1 MLNPMLKL
9 EDIKLVVGKGT
20 QLERTILEGLELEV
34 AKGEF
39 LVIIGGNG
47 AGKSTVF
54 NTISGFMK
62 PEKGR
67 IVIDGVDVTKK
78 SQQERANLVSIV
90 MQDPRVGT
98 MENMSILENMAFSYK
113 RGQKRAFRLFNNDRR
128 RSLFKEKLSLLEM
141 NLENRL
147 HEMVTNLSGG
157 QRQALSL
164 VMSIIAES
172 KILLLDEITAA
183 LDPKIAEHVMA
194 LADKLVREQNLT
206 CVMITHNMEHAIRY
220 GDRTIVLKDGQ
231 FRKSYSK
238 EEKASLTVFELT
250 KEFTDA

>member
-1 MLNPMLKL
+1 MLKL
-9 EDIKLVVGKGT
+9 EGIKLVVGKGT
-20 QLERTILEGLELEV
+20 QLERTILEDLSLEV
-34 AKGEF
+34 QKGEF

-67 IVIDGVDVTKK
+67 ILIDGVDVTKT
-78 SQQERANLVSIV
+78 SQQERAKLVSIV

-98 MENMSILENMAFSYK
+98 MENMTILENMSFSYK
-113 RGQKRAFRLFNNDRR
+113 RGKGRGFSLFNNAGRR
-128 RSLFKEKLSLLEM
+128 AFFKEKLSLLDM
-141 NLENRL
+141 NLENRIN
-147 HEMVTNLSGG
+147 EMVTNLSGG

-183 LDPKIAEHVMA
+183 LDPKIAEHVMV

-231 FRKSYSK
+231 FRREYSQK
-238 EEKASLTVFELT
+238 EKAELTVFDLT
-250 KEFTDA
+250 REFTDP

>member
-1 MLNPMLKL
+1 MLRL

-20 QLERTILEGLELEV
+20 QLERTILEDLSLEV
-34 AKGEF
+34 KKGEF

-54 NTISGFMK
+54 NTISGFLK

-67 IVIDGVDVTKK
+67 IFIDGIDVTKT
-78 SQQERANLVSIV
+78 SQQERAKLVSIV
-90 MQDPRVGT
+90 MQDPRMGT
-98 MENMSILENMAFSYK
+98 MENMTILENMAFSYK
-113 RGQKRAFRLFNNDRR
+113 RGQARGFSLFNNAARR
-128 RSLFKEKLSLLEM
+128 AFFKEKIALLNM

-147 HEMVTNLSGG
+147 NEMVTNLSGG

-164 VMSIIAES
+164 VMSVVAES

-183 LDPKIAEHVMA
+183 LDPKIAENVMA
-194 LADKLVREQNLT
+194 LADKLVQEQKLT

-231 FRKSYSK
+231 FKREYTKA
-238 EEKASLTVFELT
+238 EKANLTVFDLT
-250 KEFTDA
+250 REFTDA

>member
-1 MLNPMLKL
+1 MLIL
-9 EDIKLVVGKGT
+9 ENIKLIVGKGT
-20 QLERTILEGLELEV
+20 QLQRTILEDLTLEV
-34 AKGEF
+34 DKGEF

-67 IVIDGVDVTKK
+67 ILIDGVDVTKS
-78 SQQERANLVSIV
+78 SQQERAKLVSIV

-98 MENMSILENMAFSYK
+98 MENMTILENMAFSFK
-113 RGQKRAFRLFNNDRR
+113 RGQTRSFSLFNNEKRR
-128 RSLFKEKLSLLEM
+128 LLFREKLTLLDM
-141 NLENRL
+141 GLENRL
-147 HEMVTNLSGG
+147 NEMVTNLSGG

-164 VMSIIAES
+164 VMSVIAES

-220 GDRTIVLKDGQ
+220 GDRTIVLKDGK
-231 FRKSYSK
+231 FRKIYSK
-238 EEKASLTVFELT
+238 EEKASLTVFDLT

>member
-1 MLNPMLKL
+1 M
-9 EDIKLVVGKGT
+9 
-20 QLERTILEGLELEV
+20 
-34 AKGEF
+34 
-39 LVIIGGNG
+39 IIGGNG

-54 NTISGFMK
+54 NAISGFMK

-67 IVIDGVDVTKK
+67 ILIDGEDVTKS
-78 SQQERANLVSIV
+78 SQQERAKLVSIV

-98 MENMSILENMAFSYK
+98 MENMTILENMAFSFK
-113 RGQKRAFRLFNNDRR
+113 RGKSRGFSLFNNENRR
-128 RSLFKEKLSLLEM
+128 RLFKEKLTLLDM
-141 NLENRL
+141 GLENRIN
-147 HEMVTNLSGG
+147 EMVTNLSGG

-194 LADKLVREQNLT
+194 LANKLVREQNLT

-220 GDRTIVLKDGQ
+220 GDRTIVLKDGK
-231 FRKSYSK
+231 FRKSYNKAEK
-238 EEKASLTVFELT
+238 ETLTVFDLT
-250 KEFTDA
+250 REFTDA

>member
-1 MLNPMLKL
+1 MLKL
-9 EDIKLVVGKGT
+9 EGIKLVVGKGT
-20 QLERTILEGLELEV
+20 QLERTILEDLSLEV
-34 AKGEF
+34 EKGEF

-54 NTISGFMK
+54 NAISGFMK

-67 IVIDGVDVTKK
+67 ILIDGEDVTKS
-78 SQQERANLVSIV
+78 SQQERAKLVSIV

-98 MENMSILENMAFSYK
+98 MENMTILENMAFSFK
-113 RGQKRAFRLFNNDRR
+113 RGKSRGFSLFNNENRR
-128 RSLFKEKLSLLEM
+128 RLFKEKLTLLDM
-141 NLENRL
+141 GLENRIN
-147 HEMVTNLSGG
+147 EMVTNLSGG

-164 VMSIIAES
+164 VMSVIAES

-220 GDRTIVLKDGQ
+220 GDRTIVLKDGK
-231 FRKSYSK
+231 FRKIYSK
-238 EEKASLTVFELT
+238 EEKASLTVFDLT

>member
-1 MLNPMLKL
+1 MLKL
-9 EDIKLVVGKGT
+9 EGIKLVVGKGT
-20 QLERTILEGLELEV
+20 QLERTILEDLSLEV
-34 AKGEF
+34 KKGEF

-67 IVIDGVDVTKK
+67 ILIDGEDVTKT
-78 SQQERANLVSIV
+78 SQQERAKLVSIV

-98 MENMSILENMAFSYK
+98 MENMTILENMSFSYK
-113 RGQKRAFRLFNNDRR
+113 RGKGRGFNLFNNAKRR
-128 RSLFKEKLSLLEM
+128 TFFKEKLALLDM
-141 NLENRL
+141 NLENRIN
-147 HEMVTNLSGG
+147 EMVTNLSGG

-183 LDPKIAEHVMA
+183 LDPKIAEHVMV

-231 FRKSYSK
+231 FRREYSAA
-238 EEKASLTVFELT
+238 EKKDLSVFDLTR
-250 KEFTDA
+250 EFTDP

>member
-1 MLNPMLKL
+1 MLKL

-20 QLERTILEGLELEV
+20 QLERTILEDLSLEV
-34 AKGEF
+34 GKGEF
-39 LVIIGGNG
+39 VVIIGGNG

-62 PEKGR
+62 PEKGK
-67 IVIDGVDVTKK
+67 IFIDGIDVTKS
-78 SQQERANLVSIV
+78 SQQERAKLVSIV

-98 MENMSILENMAFSYK
+98 MENMTILENMAFSFK
-113 RGQKRAFRLFNNDRR
+113 RGKHRGFSLFNNAGRR
-128 RSLFKEKLSLLEM
+128 ELFKEKLSLLNM

-147 HEMVTNLSGG
+147 NEMVTNLSGG

-164 VMSIIAES
+164 VMSIMAES

-183 LDPKIAEHVMA
+183 LDPKIAENVMA
-194 LADKLVREQNLT
+194 LADKLVREEHLT

-220 GDRTIVLKDGQ
+220 GDRTILLKDGQ
-231 FRKSYSK
+231 FRRQYSK
-238 EEKASLTVFELT
+238 AEKANLTVFDLT
-250 KEFTDA
+250 REFTDP

>member
-1 MLNPMLKL
+1 MLKL
-9 EDIKLVVGKGT
+9 EDITLKVGKGT
-20 QLERTILEGLELEV
+20 QLERVILEDLSLEV
-34 AKGEF
+34 KKGEF
-39 LVIIGGNG
+39 LVVIGGNG

-67 IVIDGVDVTKK
+67 ILIDGVDVTKS
-78 SQQERANLVSIV
+78 SQKARAKLVSIV
-90 MQDPRVGT
+90 MQDPRMGT

-113 RGQKRAFRLFNNDRR
+113 RGQNRGFRLFNSDKRR
-128 RSLFKEKLSLLEM
+128 QFFQEKLSLLEM

-147 HEMVTNLSGG
+147 HEMVSNLSGG

-164 VMSIIAES
+164 VMSIMAES
-172 KILLLDEITAA
+172 KVLLLDEITAA

-206 CVMITHNMEHAIRY
+206 CIMITHNMEHAIRY
-220 GDRTIVLKDGQ
+220 GDRTVLLKEGR
-231 FRKSYSK
+231 FCKSYSR
-238 EEKASLTVFELT
+238 EEKSKLTVFDLT
-250 KEFTDA
+250 REFTDA

>member
-1 MLNPMLKL
+1 MLKL
-9 EDIKLVVGKGT
+9 EGIKLVVGKGT
-20 QLERTILEGLELEV
+20 QLERTILEDLSLEV
-34 AKGEF
+34 QKGEF
-39 LVIIGGNG
+39 VVIIGGNG

-67 IVIDGVDVTKK
+67 ILIDGVDVTKT
-78 SQQERANLVSIV
+78 SQQERAKLVSIV
-90 MQDPRVGT
+90 MQDPRMGT
-98 MENMSILENMAFSYK
+98 MENMTILENMSFSYK
-113 RGQKRAFRLFNNDRR
+113 RGKGRGFNLFNNAARR
-128 RSLFKEKLSLLEM
+128 TFFKEKLSLLDM
-141 NLENRL
+141 NLENRIN
-147 HEMVTNLSGG
+147 EMVTNLSGG

-164 VMSIIAES
+164 VMSIVAES

-183 LDPKIAEHVMA
+183 LDPKIAEHVMV

-231 FRKSYSK
+231 FRRQYSTA
-238 EEKASLTVFELT
+238 EKAALTVFDLT
-250 KEFTDA
+250 REFTDP